1 MDEVLVA
8 FRSGA
13 EKVIGQPFPDADKE
27 ERWKDISQT
36 KGFWANLDWMPGAK
50 RLWNFISKYD
60 TEILSAYSIVM
71 ELHELANLNGC
82 LRIQRLNVVRLTLL
96 CVLINRSMR

>member
-13 EKVIGQPFPDADKE
+13 EKVIGKPFSNADKE
-27 ERWKDISQT
+27 ERWKDYQQT
-36 KGFWANLDWMPGAK
+36 KGFWANLDWMHNKNVYGTTSV
-50 RLWNFISKYD
+50 NM
-60 TEILSAYSIVM
+60 ILRFYLRILDVM

-82 LRIQRLNVVRLTLL
+82 LRIQRLNV
-96 CVLINRSMR
+96 